1 MVGASPTQGFPSERQ
16 RIGLD
21 TNVFIY
27 FLEDHPRYGSW
38 CASLF
43 DRIERGHTP
52 AVTSTVTL
60 LELLVQ
66 PYREHKEELAQK
78 IFALTTTY
86 PALEWVPVSM
96 TLADRAAELRARYRL
111 STPDAIQL
119 ATAIGHK
126 ATRFYGNDRSLRR
139 VQEIECLIVDDL
151 I

>member
-1 MVGASPTQGFPSERQ
+1 VVEVSLSQGFPAERE

-27 FLEDHPRYGSW
+27 FLEYHPRYGAW

-43 DRIERGHTP
+43 DRIERGQNS

-66 PYREHKEELAQK
+66 PYRDQKEELAQK
-78 IFALTTTY
+78 IFALASTY
-86 PALEWVPVSM
+86 PKLEWVSVTM
-96 TLADRAAELRARYRL
+96 NIADRAAELRARYRL

-119 ATAIGHK
+119 ATAIGHN
-126 ATRFYGNDRSLRR
+126 ATRFYGNDRGLRR
-139 VQEIECLIVDDL
+139 VKEIECVLVDDL

>member
-1 MVGASPTQGFPSERQ
+1 MVAASSTKGLPTERE

-27 FLEDHPRYGSW
+27 FLADHPRYGSW

-43 DRIERGHTP
+43 DLIERGHNP

-66 PYREHKEELAQK
+66 PYRDQQEELAQK
-78 IFALTTTY
+78 IFALTSTY
-86 PALEWVPVSM
+86 PKLEWVPLTM
-96 TLADRAAELRARYRL
+96 NLADRAAELRARYRL

-126 ATRFYGNDRSLRR
+126 AMRFYGNDRGLRR
-139 VQEIECLIVDDL
+139 VKEIECIIVDDL
-151 I
+151 T

>member
-1 MVGASPTQGFPSERQ
+1 VVGASPAQGLPTERE

-21 TNVFIY
+21 TNLFIY
-27 FLEDHPRYGSW
+27 FLENHPRYGEW

-43 DRIERGHTP
+43 DLIERGHNP

-66 PYREHKEELAQK
+66 PYREQKEELAQK
-78 IFALTTTY
+78 IFALTSTY
-86 PALEWVPVSM
+86 PKIEWVPVSL

-119 ATAIGHK
+119 ATAIVYK
-126 ATRFYGNDRSLRR
+126 ARRFYGNDRGLRR
-139 VQEIECLIVDDL
+139 VKEIECIIVDDVT
-151 I
+151 

>member
-1 MVGASPTQGFPSERQ
+1 MRGLPSCGE

-27 FLEDHPRYGSW
+27 FLESHPRYGSW

-43 DRIERGHTP
+43 DLVERGHNP
-52 AVTSTVTL
+52 AITSTITL

-66 PYREHKEELAQK
+66 PYRDQKEDLAQK

-86 PALEWVPVSM
+86 PTLEWVPPTM
-96 TLADRAAELRARYRL
+96 NLADRASELRARYRL

-119 ATAIGHK
+119 ATAINRK
-126 ATRFYGNDRSLRR
+126 ATRFYGNDRGLKR
-139 VQEIECLIVDDL
+139 VREIECLIVDDL

>member
-1 MVGASPTQGFPSERQ
+1 MVGPSLSQGLSTQRQ

-27 FLEDHPRYGSW
+27 FLEGHPQYGAW

-43 DRIERGHTP
+43 ELIERGQHT

-66 PYREHKEELAQK
+66 PYRDQKDELAYK
-78 IFALTTTY
+78 IFALTSTY
-86 PALEWVPVSM
+86 PKLEWVPLTM
-96 TLADRAAELRARYRL
+96 NLADRAAELRARYRL

-126 ATRFYGNDRSLRR
+126 AVRFYGNDRGLRR
-139 VQEIECLIVDDL
+139 VKEIECILVDDL
-151 I
+151 V

>member
-1 MVGASPTQGFPSERQ
+1 MVEVSLSQGFPAERE

-27 FLEDHPRYGSW
+27 FLEYHPRYGAW

-43 DRIERGHTP
+43 DRIERGQNS

-66 PYREHKEELAQK
+66 PYRDQKEELAQK
-78 IFALTTTY
+78 IFALASTY
-86 PALEWVPVSM
+86 PKLEWVSVTM
-96 TLADRAAELRARYRL
+96 NIADRAAELRARYRL
-111 STPDAIQL
+111 RTPDAIQL
-119 ATAIGHK
+119 ATAIGHN
-126 ATRFYGNDRSLRR
+126 ATRFYGNDRGLRR
-139 VQEIECLIVDDL
+139 VKEIECVLVDDL

>member
-1 MVGASPTQGFPSERQ
+1 MVRTSLSQGLPVPRQ

-27 FLEDHPRYGSW
+27 FLGDHPRYGAW

-43 DRIERGHTP
+43 ELIERGQNT

-66 PYREHKEELAQK
+66 PYRDQKDELAQK
-78 IFALTTTY
+78 IFALTSTY
-86 PALEWVPVSM
+86 PKIEWVPLTM
-96 TLADRAAELRARYRL
+96 NLADRAAELRAQYRL

-119 ATAIGHK
+119 ATAIGHN
-126 ATRFYGNDRSLRR
+126 AVCFYGNDRGLRR
-139 VQEIECLIVDDL
+139 VKEIECIIVEDL
-151 I
+151 V

>member
-1 MVGASPTQGFPSERQ
+1 VVEVSLSQGFPAERE

-27 FLEDHPRYGSW
+27 FLEYHPRYGAW

-43 DRIERGHTP
+43 DRIERGQNS

-66 PYREHKEELAQK
+66 PYRDQKEELAQK
-78 IFALTTTY
+78 IFALASTY
-86 PALEWVPVSM
+86 PKLEWVSVTM
-96 TLADRAAELRARYRL
+96 NIADRAAELRARYRL

-119 ATAIGHK
+119 ATAIGHN
-126 ATRFYGNDRSLRR
+126 ARRFYGNDRGLRR
-139 VQEIECLIVDDL
+139 VKEIECVLVDDL

>member
-1 MVGASPTQGFPSERQ
+1 MVAVSLSQGFPSERQ

-27 FLEDHPRYGSW
+27 FLEDHPRYGPW

-43 DRIERGHTP
+43 DRIEQGLNP

-66 PYREHKEELAQK
+66 PYRDHKEELAQK

-86 PALEWVPVSM
+86 PTIEWVPVSM
-96 TLADRAAELRARYRL
+96 NLADRAAELRARYRL

-119 ATAIGHK
+119 ATAICHK
-126 ATRFYGNDRSLRR
+126 ATYFYGKDRRLQR
-139 VQEIECLIVDDL
+139 VQEIECLNVDDV

>member
-1 MVGASPTQGFPSERQ
+1 MVGTSSPHGLPSPRQ

-27 FLEDHPRYGSW
+27 FLEDHPRYGAW

-43 DRIERGHTP
+43 ELIERGQNA

-66 PYREHKEELAQK
+66 PYRDQKDELTNK
-78 IFALTTTY
+78 IFALTSTY
-86 PALEWVPVSM
+86 PKLEWVSVTM
-96 TLADRAAELRARYRL
+96 NLADRAAELRARYRL

-126 ATRFYGNDRSLRR
+126 ATRFYGNDRALRR
-139 VQEIECLIVDDL
+139 VKEIECLLVEDFI
-151 I
+151 

>member
-1 MVGASPTQGFPSERQ
+1 VVAASSTKGLPAERE

-27 FLEDHPRYGSW
+27 FLEDHPRYGAW

-43 DRIERGHTP
+43 DLIERGHNS
-52 AVTSTVTL
+52 AATSTVTL

-66 PYREHKEELAQK
+66 PYRDQQEELAQK
-78 IFALTTTY
+78 IFALTSTY
-86 PALEWVPVSM
+86 PKLEWMPLTM
-96 TLADRAAELRARYRL
+96 NLADRAAELRARYRL

-119 ATAIGHK
+119 ATSIGYK
-126 ATRFYGNDRSLRR
+126 ATRFYGNDRGLRR
-139 VQEIECLIVDDL
+139 VKEIECILVDDL

>member
-1 MVGASPTQGFPSERQ
+1 MKGLPTERE
-16 RIGLD
+16 RISLD

-38 CASLF
+38 CGALF
-43 DRIERGHTP
+43 DLIERGQNP

-66 PYREHKEELAQK
+66 PYRTQQEELAQK
-78 IFALTTTY
+78 IFALTSTY
-86 PALEWVPVSM
+86 PKLEWVPFTM
-96 TLADRAAELRARYRL
+96 NLADRAAELRAHYRL

-126 ATRFYGNDRSLRR
+126 ATRFYGNDRGLRR
-139 VQEIECLIVDDL
+139 VQEIECVIVDDVT
-151 I
+151 

>member
-1 MVGASPTQGFPSERQ
+1 MVVASSTKGLPTERE
-16 RIGLD
+16 RISLD

-38 CASLF
+38 CGSLF
-43 DRIERGHTP
+43 NLIERGHNP

-66 PYREHKEELAQK
+66 PYRDRQEELAQK
-78 IFALTTTY
+78 IFALTSTY
-86 PALEWVPVSM
+86 PKLEWVPLTM
-96 TLADRAAELRARYRL
+96 NLADQAAELRARYRL

-126 ATRFYGNDRSLRR
+126 ATRFYGNDRALQR
-139 VQEIECLIVDDL
+139 VQEIECVIVDDVT
-151 I
+151 

>member
-1 MVGASPTQGFPSERQ
+1 VVAASSTKGLPAERE
-16 RIGLD
+16 RISLD

-43 DRIERGHTP
+43 DLIERGHNP

-66 PYREHKEELAQK
+66 PYRDQQEELAQK
-78 IFALTTTY
+78 VFALTSTY
-86 PALEWVPVSM
+86 PKLEWVPPTM
-96 TLADRAAELRARYRL
+96 NLADRAAELRARYRL

-119 ATAIGHK
+119 ATA
-126 ATRFYGNDRSLRR
+126 TRPRASMGM
-139 VQEIECLIVDDL
+139 IVACGG
-151 I
+151 